1 MWKISFPNLPL
12 VITSQFIWFNKKVFF
27 FSSLSVKG
35 FVRHPFDRGGK
46 LKTCECLKDKF
57 SLTNTKKFKLF
68 QMIHALPKQC
78 HKIVATYDGNLSN
91 VSLPD
96 HNLNKKMKFI
106 PKVSLTVF
114 LTIFFSTLL

>member
-46 LKTCECLKDKF
+46 LKTFECLKDKF

-96 HNLNKKMKFI
+96 HNLN
-106 PKVSLTVF
+106 
-114 LTIFFSTLL
+114 